1 MHLYLPYI
9 YIHYSN
15 LYLLFAFISV
25 YLEIFDSERLNL
37 LELWIYKMWQVKISF
52 DKRKYPEKRVH
63 VLYQILE
70 ISGSISGSPTLQAD
84 SLLSEPLGKPDPGE
98 E

>member
-37 LELWIYKMWQVKISF
+37 LEL
-52 DKRKYPEKRVH
+52 
-63 VLYQILE
+63 
-70 ISGSISGSPTLQAD
+70 
-84 SLLSEPLGKPDPGE
+84 
-98 E
+98 